1 MKIFFLF
8 FEWQLFIYFSFD
20 AELHLV
26 HYKSTYD
33 SFSAAVKDNQADS
46 LAVVGILIKEASKW
60 DQWNNVRDLDSVE
73 NLRKAALQRSKPSR
87 GSESSEELE
96 VVLDQLMSGIT

>member
-1 MKIFFLF
+1 MLLDC
-8 FEWQLFIYFSFD
+8 QLFIYFSFD

-60 DQWNNVRDLDSVE
+60 DKWNNVRDLDSVE
-73 NLRKAALQRSKPSR
+73 NLRKAALQRSK
-87 GSESSEELE
+87 GSIGPVSSKELE
-96 VVLDQLMSGIT
+96 VVLDQLMSGIS